1 MRRCYCWQDWPPCS
15 SYPGVAQAQ
24 TGLDSSGTVEV
35 PVDWSLVPE
44 GLEVGD
50 EFRLLFLSSTTRDAT
65 STDISVYNGFVQGR
79 AAAGHADVQGYSSLF
94 RAVACTADVDAT
106 ANTGT
111 VGTGEPVYWLDG
123 AKAADDY
130 ADFYDGSWDAEATFR
145 NESGAAVAI
154 GVGVFAGRVWTGC
167 EDDGTEAMDSGTSR
181 ALGAEPSLTGW
192 LNFPDLNGPLSANT
206 ENNVLLFPLYGL
218 SPVFRVAERVEVP
231 VDWSLVS
238 RGAGG
243 GR

>member
-1 MRRCYCWQDWPPCS
+1 MTAFRRLAPLLLLAGLAALLLV
-15 SYPGVAQAQ
+15 PGVAQAQ

-65 STDISVYNGFVQGR
+65 STDIGVYNGFVQGR

-130 ADFYDGSWDAEATFR
+130 ADFYDGSWDAEAPQT
-145 NESGAAVAI
+145 EW
-154 GVGVFAGRVWTGC
+154 GRWTRG
-167 EDDGTEAMDSGTSR
+167 
-181 ALGAEPSLTGW
+181 LG
-192 LNFPDLNGPLSANT
+192 
-206 ENNVLLFPLYGL
+206 
-218 SPVFRVAERVEVP
+218 
-231 VDWSLVS
+231 
-238 RGAGG
+238 
-243 GR
+243 